1 MKTANIPVLLKTVIA
16 MEQMEAYV
24 QKYTGWHLMGPNG
37 FMCPIYDPG
46 FYQAGQEGALQDSLG
61 LKTTYIQTQMCLQ
74 GPRDLYFTGMIT

>member
-37 FMCPIYDPG
+37 FMFPIYDPG
-46 FYQAGQEGALQDSLG
+46 FY
-61 LKTTYIQTQMCLQ
+61 
-74 GPRDLYFTGMIT
+74 